1 VSRAR
6 RHLVALLVVIASL
19 LAAAGCVS
27 VPTSGPIEEVK
38 GQQPPC
44 QNCVN
49 VEVAPPASGDEPK
62 QIVEGYL
69 RATSNYQP
77 NYSVARQFLTQMA
90 AEKWSPEEVSIY
102 RGSLHAT
109 NEATVNL
116 TGRLV
121 GSLAKDRT
129 YTAEDQA
136 LSQNF
141 GLKEENGEW
150 RIDTLPSGLWV
161 DEFYFTRFYQTYDL
175 YFVGNGPSLVPDPIY
190 LPVLRNPANVA
201 SALMKALING
211 PSRWLKPAVSTALP
225 PNTTLSVDSV
235 TITDGIA
242 EVPLSDSV
250 LALPDPQRR
259 LLAAQIVYTLKQV
272 GGLKGVLIKVN
283 QQPYRVPTPEGD
295 PNSLVISVD
304 AISRDMDPIPFVAG
318 EHPYAVQQG
327 AVTEVVTS
335 SDPPTVRPLARPLGG
350 GAYDVDALAVSATNT
365 DLAFT
370 TNNRTTLRLAPIAEE
385 EPTTLLGGVRD
396 LLRPQFTRYGE
407 IWDIGRQGG
416 RQQRIWVFTADK
428 SDPNS
433 PTTMKT
439 IAIDSPVLRAGNVTA
454 FKISPDGT
462 RMVMVR
468 STKAKTGIGTGSE
481 LLLARIIRADNKIMV
496 DGWRLLDTTQTN
508 MQQIDRIADVAWLDA
523 TELMV
528 LGAARTDAAY
538 APFRVVE
545 DASQISKEG
554 EPENWNAI
562 ELAVLPRTQSAIIV
576 GTRGQTWKDNG
587 SQWVPFVDKVS
598 TIAYPG

>member
-1 VSRAR
+1 
-6 RHLVALLVVIASL
+6 VALLVVIASL
-19 LAAAGCVS
+19 LVAPGCVN
-27 VPTSGPIEEVK
+27 VPTSGPIEEVE

-211 PSRWLKPAVSTALP
+211 PSKWLKPAVSTALP

-250 LALPDPQRR
+250 LALPEEQRS

-283 QQPYRVPTPEGD
+283 QQPYRVPEGD
-295 PNSLVISVD
+295 ANSLVISVD
-304 AISRDMDPIPFVAG
+304 AIPPDMDPIPFVAG

-327 AVTEVVTS
+327 TVKEVVTS
-335 SDPPTVRPLARPLGG
+335 SDPLTVSPLAGPLGS

-365 DLAFT
+365 DVAIT
-370 TNNRTTLRLAPIAEE
+370 TNGRTTLRRAPIEKG
-385 EPTTLLGGVRD
+385 EPTTLLNGASEGVSD
-396 LLRPQFTRYGE
+396 LLRPQFTRYSE

-416 RQQRIWVFTADK
+416 RQWIWVHSAGIK
-428 SDPNS
+428 APLR
-433 PTTMKT
+433 
-439 IAIDSPVLRAGNVTA
+439 IDLPMPQDGKDVTA

-462 RMVMVR
+462 RMAFVR
-468 STKAKTGIGTGSE
+468 QTKTGTAFE
-481 LLLARIIRADNKIMV
+481 LGLARIIRADNKIMV

-576 GTRGQTWKDNG
+576 GSRGQTWKDNG